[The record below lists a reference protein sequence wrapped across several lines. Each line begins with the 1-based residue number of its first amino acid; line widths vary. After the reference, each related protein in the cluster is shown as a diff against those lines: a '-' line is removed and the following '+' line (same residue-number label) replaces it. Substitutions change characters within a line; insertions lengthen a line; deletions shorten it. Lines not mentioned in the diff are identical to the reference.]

1 MKKTYIRLI
10 ACLTLLMA
18 VGTSCDNNFEEVNTN
33 PNVPNTVTPDLL
45 LPNIIRS
52 PINENMGTAW
62 GIGNTV
68 MQYTAKIQFVNEDRY
83 LWGEQ
88 NGIWNTGYSV
98 LREIQNMYTIAS
110 SANPVQKNYQGVALV
125 MRAWVTSLITD
136 AYGDVPFTEATK
148 GKEATYFPKYDSQE
162 SIYTAILKDLADA
175 NGLLAPENG
184 AINGDILFGG
194 DVSKWKKTANSLRLR
209 YLMRISNKKDVKAD
223 MQAIVGNPTTYPVFT
238 SNADHA
244 TLRYLPT
251 VPNQFPLYTSRVGS
265 FDEFRL
271 SKTLG
276 DRLTQLNDPRLT
288 IFARPTVASVAAGK
302 PAYVGV
308 PNGLDDNSALTYNG
322 GAQNV
327 SRIGSNYYIDGF
339 GTPTDANL
347 NIAKGILMT
356 YAELQF
362 ILAEAAQKKF
372 ITGDAKSY
380 YEKGITASFN
390 YYALD
395 VPAGYLTQPNAA
407 FTDAKALELI
417 GTQKWI
423 ALFYNGLEAWFDWR
437 RTGIPTIT
445 PGPSNLNQNRVPVRF
460 PYPSS
465 ELSLNK
471 ASVEAA
477 IKTQGTNDLN
487 TPVWWD
493 K

>member
-1 MKKTYIRLI
+1 MKKTYIQLI
-10 ACLTLLMA
+10 ACLALLIA

-52 PINENMGTAW
+52 TVNENMGTAW
-62 GIGNTV
+62 GIGNIV

-88 NGIWNTGYSV
+88 NGIWNTTYST
-98 LREIQNMYTIAS
+98 LREVQNMYNIAS
-110 SANPVQKNYQGVALV
+110 ATTPVQKNYQGIALV
-125 MRAWVTSLITD
+125 MKSWMMSLVTD
-136 AYGDVPFTEATK
+136 AYGDAPYSEATK
-148 GKEATYFPKYDSQE
+148 GKDKAFFPKYDTQE
-162 SIYTAILKDLADA
+162 AIYNGILKDLTDA
-175 NGLLAPENG
+175 NALLAPENG
-184 AINGDILFGG
+184 AVNGDILFGG
-194 DVSKWKKTANSLRLR
+194 DVSKWKKMANSLRLR
-209 YLMRISNKKDVKAD
+209 YLMRISNRRDVKAD
-223 MQAIVGNPTTYPVFT
+223 LQAILSNPTATPVFT
-238 SNADHA
+238 ANADNA
-244 TLRYLPT
+244 ALRYLPT

-271 SKTLG
+271 GKTLG
-276 DRLTQLNDPRLT
+276 DKLAQLNDPRLM

-308 PNGLDDNSALTYNG
+308 PNGLDDVTALTYNG

-327 SRIGSNYYIDGF
+327 SRVGATYYIDGF

-347 NIAKGILMT
+347 NIARGIIMT

-362 ILAEAAQKKF
+362 ILAEAAQKKL

-380 YEKGITASFN
+380 YEKGITASFGF
-390 YYALD
+390 YSLD
-395 VPAGYLTQPNAA
+395 VPAGYLAQPDVA
-407 FTDAKALELI
+407 FTEAKALELI

-423 ALFYNGLEAWFDWR
+423 SLFYSGLEGWFDWR
-437 RTGIPTIT
+437 RTGFPALK
-445 PGPSNLNQNRVPVRF
+445 PGVSNLNQNRIPVRF
-460 PYPSS
+460 QYPSS

-471 ASVEAA
+471 AATEEA
-477 IKTQGTNDLN
+477 ITRQGANDIN
-487 TPVWWD
+487 TLVWWD